1 MRIIII
7 IRAAIV
13 PKPRVCRTAYLL
25 DLYFTMGS
33 DDRVA
38 YAIIFPTYHAG
49 SEGIVAACCTK
60 RANLM
65 QRDHKRGS
73 IAIIDTPAWLYYD
86 CYFFPGMTLLNWSG
100 MTDATYNRCLH
111 IGLLGDYLNAQLQS
125 HGIVELKDAYCVA
138 TRGEPYFKG
147 LRDLL
152 GRLGVQVWLELVSRC
167 SVRVCGALDASV
179 RMFAGTYVESQ
190 ESQYLLWQRCVPKA
204 PAAAYSEPWVPQP
217 WDWYQFPVWQ
227 SMGQQPVTEYIA
239 ACENDEDRIAMEV
252 VLAEC
257 AYDEYIAKN
266 ET

>member
-1 MRIIII
+1 
-7 IRAAIV
+7 
-13 PKPRVCRTAYLL
+13 
-25 DLYFTMGS
+25 MGS

-111 IGLLGDYLNAQLQS
+111 IGLLGDYLNAQFQS

-167 SVRVCGALDASV
+167 SVRVCGALDVSV
-179 RMFAGTYVESQ
+179 RMFAGSYVEAQDLSI
-190 ESQYLLWQRCVPKA
+190 SCGNGVFRKL
-204 PAAAYSEPWVPQP
+204 PQP
-217 WDWYQFPVWQ
+217 RIPNRGFHSLGIGINSLYGNLWGSSPSLSTSPYVRMTKTVSRWKSSLPNALMTSISRRMRLEY
-227 SMGQQPVTEYIA
+227 QQPE
-239 ACENDEDRIAMEV
+239 R
-252 VLAEC
+252 
-257 AYDEYIAKN
+257 
-266 ET
+266 